1 MNNISAGNNAGIDI
15 DEILRGIRNEVKRRN
30 STVNTLPYSS
40 AAIEDGYRRETG
52 LWIKVRK
59 INMRLKNSRFYRL
72 FVPLVDLSRVIFGGL
87 RYRNNFA
94 VPDLICLNDEDF
106 LRACY
111 FKILG
116 RKPDKEGMRHHLWVL
131 RTGESDKVGVI
142 NSFLRSKEAKRRKVR
157 IDGLFLCN
165 IRRFFVRI
173 PIIGY
178 FIRLIFSVLLLPKR
192 LREISSSIDRI
203 SSNVD
208 SISKNQ
214 LYLKERINDIVER
227 SGDARWK

>member
-1 MNNISAGNNAGIDI
+1 MRTPYTTDISSTNID
-15 DEILRGIRNEVKRRN
+15 DILRGIRDEVKRRN
-30 STVNTLPYSS
+30 SMVNAMTYSS
-40 AAIEDGYRRETG
+40 AAMEDGYRRETG

-59 INMRLKNSRFYRL
+59 INMRFRNSRFYRL
-72 FVPLVDLSRVIFGGL
+72 FIPLVDLSRGIFGGL
-87 RYRNNFA
+87 RYRSNLA
-94 VPDLICLNDEDF
+94 VSDLICLNDEDF

-116 RKPDKEGMRHHLWVL
+116 RKPDKEGMCHHLLIL
-131 RTGESDKVGVI
+131 RTGEIDKVGVI
-142 NSFLRSKEAKRRKVR
+142 NSFLRSKEARRRKVR

-165 IRRFFVRI
+165 IRRLFVRI

-208 SISKNQ
+208 SISKTQ
-214 LYLKERINDIVER
+214 LYLKERLNDITEH